1 MILLRVVRRLRCVEV
16 AHIWWVNFI
25 RGLLRRAVARPAVG
39 AVAVGA
45 VAVGAVAVVVTLA
58 GATLLPADA
67 DAAAGAGGMALA
79 VSPWGPAA
87 VSPWGP
93 AAVSPWERADELA
106 LIPANY
112 LTWYVA
118 AARTCRGLAWEVLAG
133 IGTMESNN
141 GRSNARG
148 VHQGKN
154 RKGAEGPMQFEPATF
169 AEYAVRID
177 RFQKLTPY
185 NPADAIFTAA
195 RMLCA
200 DGAAYGS
207 LPGLKRA
214 IFAYNHAHWYVQDVL
229 AIAASY
235 TASARLH
242 PPAACRLPRPH
253 RARPSRRG
261 RSRYRRHGHGRG
273 QMRHRASRA
282 RRASRRPAHGGRPAR
297 RGRPVRRG
305 RPASAACG

>member
-1 MILLRVVRRLRCVEV
+1 
-16 AHIWWVNFI
+16 VNFI
-25 RGLLRRAVARPAVG
+25 RGLLRRAVARP
-39 AVAVGA
+39 AVGA

-200 DGAAYGS
+200 DGATSGS
-207 LPGLKRA
+207 LPGLKQA

-229 AIAASY
+229 AIAARY
-235 TASARLH
+235 TASARLR
-242 PPAACRLPRPH
+242 PPAVCRPHRPH

-261 RSRYRRHGHGRG
+261 RSRYRRHGPWH
-273 QMRHRASRA
+273 A
-282 RRASRRPAHGGRPAR
+282 RRASSQGRPAA
-297 RGRPVRRG
+297 G
-305 RPASAACG
+305 ACG

>member
-1 MILLRVVRRLRCVEV
+1 VNCIRR
-16 AHIWWVNFI
+16 
-25 RGLLRRAVARPAVG
+25 LLRRAVVRTAAG
-39 AVAVGA
+39 AVAA
-45 VAVGAVAVVVTLA
+45 VTLA
-58 GATLLPADA
+58 GAMLLPADA
-67 DAAAGAGGMALA
+67 ANAARAVGADRAAEVTGVAAMGGAAGAALA
-79 VSPWGPAA
+79 DGPWGPAN
-87 VSPWGP
+87 
-93 AAVSPWERADELA
+93 ELA

-112 LTWYVA
+112 LTWYVE

-141 GRSNARG
+141 GRSSARG

-200 DGAAYGS
+200 DGATSGS
-207 LPGLKRA
+207 LPGLRQA
-214 IFAYNHAHWYVQDVL
+214 IFAYNHAHWYVKDVL
-229 AIAASY
+229 AIAARY
-235 TASARLH
+235 TASARLR
-242 PPAACRLPRPH
+242 PPAVCRPHRPH

-261 RSRYRRHGHGRG
+261 RSRYRRHGPWH
-273 QMRHRASRA
+273 
-282 RRASRRPAHGGRPAR
+282 AH
-297 RGRPVRRG
+297 RGRPVHRGRPAYRG
-305 RPASAACG
+305 RPASVACG

>member
-1 MILLRVVRRLRCVEV
+1 
-16 AHIWWVNFI
+16 VNCI
-25 RGLLRRAVARPAVG
+25 RGSLLGAVARPAVG
-39 AVAVGA
+39 V
-45 VAVGAVAVVVTLA
+45 VAVVVTLA

-67 DAAAGAGGMALA
+67 AGAARAGGAARAAGAARAVGAALA
-79 VSPWGPAA
+79 VSLWRP
-87 VSPWGP
+87 
-93 AAVSPWERADELA
+93 ADELA
-106 LIPANY
+106 WIPANY
-112 LTWYVA
+112 LTWYVE

-185 NPADAIFTAA
+185 NPTDAIFTAA

-200 DGAAYGS
+200 DGAASGS

-214 IFAYNHAHWYVQDVL
+214 IFAYNHAHWYVKDVL
-229 AIAASY
+229 AIAARY

-242 PPAACRLPRPH
+242 PPTACRPH
-253 RARPSRRG
+253 RPHRTRPSRRG
-261 RSRYRRHGHGRG
+261 RSRYRRHGHDRG
-273 QMRHRASRA
+273 QIR
-282 RRASRRPAHGGRPAR
+282 RRASHARSAHRGRPTHGGQPVHRARPVHGGRP
-297 RGRPVRRG
+297 VHRG

>member
-1 MILLRVVRRLRCVEV
+1 
-16 AHIWWVNFI
+16 VNCI
-25 RGLLRRAVARPAVG
+25 RGLLL
-39 AVAVGA
+39 
-45 VAVGAVAVVVTLA
+45 GAVAVVVTLA

-67 DAAAGAGGMALA
+67 AGAASAARAGGPGEPAGAALA
-79 VSPWGPAA
+79 VSLWRPGN
-87 VSPWGP
+87 
-93 AAVSPWERADELA
+93 ELA
-106 LIPANY
+106 WIPPNY
-112 LTWYVA
+112 LTWYVE

-200 DGAAYGS
+200 DGAASGS
-207 LPGLKRA
+207 LTGLKGA
-214 IFAYNHAHWYVQDVL
+214 IFAYNHAHWYVRDVL
-229 AIAASY
+229 AIAARY
-235 TASARLH
+235 TASARLR
-242 PPAACRLPRPH
+242 PPAVCRPH
-253 RARPSRRG
+253 RPHRTQPSRRG
-261 RSRYRRHGHGRG
+261 RSRYRRHGRGRG
-273 QMRHRASRA
+273 RIRHRASHA
-282 RRASRRPAHGGRPAR
+282 RPTY
-297 RGRPVRRG
+297 RGRPTHRG
-305 RPASAACG
+305 RPAAGACG

>member
-1 MILLRVVRRLRCVEV
+1 
-16 AHIWWVNFI
+16 VNFI
-25 RGLLRRAVARPAVG
+25 RGLLRRAVARPALG
-39 AVAVGA
+39 AVAA
-45 VAVGAVAVVVTLA
+45 GAVAVVVTLA
-58 GATLLPADA
+58 GAALLPADA
-67 DAAAGAGGMALA
+67 DAAAREARAATAAGAALA
-79 VSPWGPAA
+79 VGPWGP
-87 VSPWGP
+87 
-93 AAVSPWERADELA
+93 ADELA

-169 AEYAVRID
+169 ADYAVRIE

-207 LPGLKRA
+207 RPGLKRA

>member
-1 MILLRVVRRLRCVEV
+1 
-16 AHIWWVNFI
+16 
-25 RGLLRRAVARPAVG
+25 
-39 AVAVGA
+39 
-45 VAVGAVAVVVTLA
+45 
-58 GATLLPADA
+58 
-67 DAAAGAGGMALA
+67 
-79 VSPWGPAA
+79 
-87 VSPWGP
+87 
-93 AAVSPWERADELA
+93 
-106 LIPANY
+106 
-112 LTWYVA
+112 
-118 AARTCRGLAWEVLAG
+118 
-133 IGTMESNN
+133 
-141 GRSNARG
+141 
-148 VHQGKN
+148 
-154 RKGAEGPMQFEPATF
+154 MQFEPATF

-282 RRASRRPAHGGRPAR
+282 RRASRRLAHGGRPAR

>member
-67 DAAAGAGGMALA
+67 DAATGAAGAAGAGGMALA
-79 VSPWGPAA
+79 VSPWG
-87 VSPWGP
+87 S
-93 AAVSPWERADELA
+93 ADELA

-118 AARTCRGLAWEVLAG
+118 AARTCRGLAWEVLPG

-169 AEYAVRID
+169 
-177 RFQKLTPY
+177 
-185 NPADAIFTAA
+185 
-195 RMLCA
+195 
-200 DGAAYGS
+200 
-207 LPGLKRA
+207 
-214 IFAYNHAHWYVQDVL
+214 
-229 AIAASY
+229 
-235 TASARLH
+235 
-242 PPAACRLPRPH
+242 
-253 RARPSRRG
+253 
-261 RSRYRRHGHGRG
+261 
-273 QMRHRASRA
+273 
-282 RRASRRPAHGGRPAR
+282 
-297 RGRPVRRG
+297 
-305 RPASAACG
+305 